1 MVRGLYWRQPHTILK
16 VNTLF
21 FFILKFYFLRQLFTF
36 IKTKEKNRGWA
47 KGVFLLP
54 DPKYAVELV
63 GKNRLVLL
71 CPENCCWNT
80 TCLLILLSLALPLPQ
95 LLQLWVTSEVR
106 CARDVNSHRHPCT
119 KEFLAYANRD
129 QSRGNLKYS
138 LKDAEFTRL
147 LLIFFFFCN
156 SAATSR
162 KAYKIYLSHKSP
174 RIGPTGVS
182 DQSNSALK
190 CLHPDTSTGNGT
202 NCCNSMIQL
211 IKEKVTAQILRGF
224 TQS

>member
-1 MVRGLYWRQPHTILK
+1 MNDNQFTDTSFYWWSEACTEDSPTPFWKSILF
-16 VNTLF
+16 F

-63 GKNRLVLL
+63 GKNRLILL

-80 TCLLILLSLALPLPQ
+80 TCLLILLSLASPLPQ

-138 LKDAEFTRL
+138 LKDAEITRL
-147 LLIFFFFCN
+147 LLIFFSF
-156 SAATSR
+156 ATVLR
-162 KAYKIYLSHKSP
+162 LLERHT
-174 RIGPTGVS
+174 RFTCPTKVHVLV
-182 DQSNSALK
+182 QQEFLIRA
-190 CLHPDTSTGNGT
+190 T
-202 NCCNSMIQL
+202 QL
-211 IKEKVTAQILRGF
+211 WSVF
-224 TQS
+224 TQTLLLGMVQIVVILWSN